1 MHYFSNMLC
10 MLCISKEQ
18 IQQIQAVAA
27 RKITEMSAMTGV
39 QVTSEVQ
46 LAPIVKGD
54 TPAEGEPP
62 QAHQSEPLCDDAPD
76 PAAAAVSELLLK
88 LLATST
94 CGLAHCLIADPGA
107 LSWSTTQSNGEL
119 VLSDR

>member
-1 MHYFSNMLC
+1 
-10 MLCISKEQ
+10 
-18 IQQIQAVAA
+18 
-27 RKITEMSAMTGV
+27 MSAMTGV

-46 LAPIVKGD
+46 LAPISKGD
-54 TPAEGEPP
+54 TPAEGEQS
-62 QAHQSEPLCDDAPD
+62 QAHQSEPRRDDEAD

-107 LSWSTTQSNGEL
+107 VSRSTTERRQNVAS
-119 VLSDR
+119 

>member
-1 MHYFSNMLC
+1 MLC
-10 MLCISKEQ
+10 MLCISKGQ
-18 IQQIQAVAA
+18 NLQLQAVGA
-27 RKITEMSAMTGV
+27 RKITDMSAMTGV
-39 QVTSEVQ
+39 QVTSEMQ
-46 LAPIVKGD
+46 LAPISKGD
-54 TPAEGEPP
+54 TPAAEGDLS
-62 QAHQSEPLCDDAPD
+62 QAHQSEPLHNDEPD

-107 LSWSTTQSNGEL
+107 LLGPPQCDGKL